1 MVLFTT
7 GRGTPF
13 GSFVPTMKIS
23 TNSQLAKFKGN
34 WIDFNAGSI
43 IEGQEEEQCVL
54 NRLIDVILKVA
65 NGEKLKHE
73 KAGFKEIA
81 IFKTGVTL

>member
-23 TNSQLAKFKGN
+23 TNSQLYNFKRN
-34 WIDFNAGSI
+34 WIDFNAGSLVEDKS
-43 IEGQEEEQCVL
+43 IEELLKEFVEY
-54 NRLIDVILKVA
+54 VIRVA
-65 NGEKLKHE
+65 SGELVNNE
-73 KAGFKEIA
+73 KNDFREIA